1 MPAPI
6 ELAPGESERVID
18 SPDPG
23 DEFNVSVAGSDVFA
37 SHRSQGIVRDGER
50 IRAGDRATVSNL
62 DGQPLHI
69 KNPRTS
75 TDTARVEVREA
86 SFALFFQPRAVQ
98 ASVQASQQNEAAPRT
113 DDFRERA
120 DDAVDL
126 STGSVTELIELP
138 ARADFVQVFVETA
151 GGSATA
157 DVGFAPSTAGPFVG
171 PQFSGSGAAAIAT
184 RVAAFGSTAEL
195 VLSGAATDVDY
206 RIYAR

>member
-18 SPDPG
+18 SPAPG
-23 DEFNVSVAGSDVFA
+23 DEFSIQVGGSDVFA
-37 SHRSQGIVRDGER
+37 AHRSQGIVRDGER

-62 DGQPLHI
+62 DGQSLHV

-98 ASVQASQQNEAAPRT
+98 ASVQASQENEAAPRT
-113 DDFRERA
+113 DDFRERSG
-120 DDAVDL
+120 DAVDV
-126 STGSVTELIELP
+126 SAGAVTELIELP
-138 ARADFVQVFVETA
+138 ARADFVQVFVET
-151 GGSATA
+151 GGSSITA
-157 DVGFAPSTAGPFVG
+157 DVGFAPSTGGPFVG
-171 PQFSGSGAAAIAT
+171 PQFSGSGAGAIAT
-184 RVAAFGSTAEL
+184 RVAAFASTAEI
-195 VLSGAATDVDY
+195 VLSGAATNVDY